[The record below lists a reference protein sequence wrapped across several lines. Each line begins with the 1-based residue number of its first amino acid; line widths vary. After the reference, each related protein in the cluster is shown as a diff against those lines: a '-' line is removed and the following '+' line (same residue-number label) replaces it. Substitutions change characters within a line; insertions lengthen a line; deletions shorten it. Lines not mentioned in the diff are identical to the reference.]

1 MTETKK
7 KRPAHEAV
15 QALIANRRAT
25 PEARLAVLA
34 LMYASAPLSTADV
47 RTAAGLTDEDAMTAL
62 RLARSLRL
70 VEWDGDRY
78 TVRE

>member
-7 KRPAHEAV
+7 KKPTHEAV
-15 QALIANRRAT
+15 QALIADKRAT
-25 PEARLAVLA
+25 PEVRLAVLA
-34 LMYASAPLSTADV
+34 LMYASSPMSTADV
-47 RTAAGLTDEDAMTAL
+47 RTAAGLTDGDAMAAL